1 MVAIVVYGGPVYR
14 QQGWG
19 QPVMKASRRRLLGMW
34 GYAILCALNVFGLA
48 EEFLNG
54 ETVWWKVMLRTLAV
68 VVFGLAFL
76 SEKNKP
82 KAEPVSR

>member
-1 MVAIVVYGGPVYR
+1 
-14 QQGWG
+14 
-19 QPVMKASRRRLLGMW
+19 MKPGRRRLLGMW

-48 EEFLNG
+48 EELLNG
-54 ETVWWKVMLRTLAV
+54 ETVWWKVVLRALAA

-82 KAEPVSR
+82 RAELVSR